1 MSDPMEGLFPVI
13 TVHCF
18 FHTPAAAAVVLEHVL
33 AALNK
38 SAMPYELTGTH
49 CDSFDLDE
57 VED

>member
-1 MSDPMEGLFPVI
+1 MSSCP
-13 TVHCF
+13 HC
-18 FHTPAAAAVVLEHVL
+18 
-33 AALNK
+33 NK

>member
-1 MSDPMEGLFPVI
+1 MADMHVALSLTFR
-13 TVHCF
+13 
-18 FHTPAAAAVVLEHVL
+18 TPAAAAVVLEHVL

-38 SAMPYELTGTH
+38 SAMPYELTSAH